1 MQNNYSNKEAEYAG
15 FWVRFSAY
23 MIDCVLVFF
32 ALLIIRVIML
42 GVMSAVKGTVLG
54 GNILFHY
61 NLKDIVLYVLQ
72 VLYFILCT
80 YYTGTTLGKK
90 AMNLRVVC
98 ADREEELTLLNVIYR
113 ETIGRFLSGAI
124 VGAGYI
130 MAGIDGEKRGL
141 HDILCDTRVIYAKK
155 IKVIETGRTMRKAY
169 VEGGYAAVNPA
180 EAAFSEMRYPKTEKL
195 DAKSESAGETPAKY
209 GYTQWKPQR
218 PDEAGNSFEGETTEK
233 PDAAEKGFESETTE
247 KPDAAEKGFESETTE
262 KPNAAEKSIESEII
276 EKPDEAENISG
287 NSIPEETGMPWD
299 TPYRK
304 E

>member
-23 MIDCVLVFF
+23 MIDCILVFF
-32 ALLIIRVIML
+32 ALLIVRAIMS

-155 IKVIETGRTMRKAY
+155 IKVIEAGRTMRTAY
-169 VEGGYAAVNPA
+169 VEGGYAAANPA
-180 EAAFSEMRYPKTEKL
+180 EAAFSEMCYPKTEKL
-195 DAKSESAGETPAKY
+195 DEVKPERRDMAGK
-209 GYTQWKPQR
+209 
-218 PDEAGNSFEGETTEK
+218 SFESETAEK
-233 PDAAEKGFESETTE
+233 PDAAEKSPESEV
-247 KPDAAEKGFESETTE
+247 AEKKDET
-262 KPNAAEKSIESEII
+262 
-276 EKPDEAENISG
+276 ENISE
-287 NSIPEETGMPWD
+287 NPVPEETGMPWD

>member
-23 MIDCVLVFF
+23 MIDCILVFF
-32 ALLIIRVIML
+32 ALLIIRVIRL

-155 IKVIETGRTMRKAY
+155 IKVIEAGRTIRTAY
-169 VEGGYAAVNPA
+169 AEGGYAAVNPV
-180 EAAFSEMRYPKTEKL
+180 EAAFSDLRYPKTERQDEVKQ
-195 DAKSESAGETPAKY
+195 ESAGETPAKY
-209 GYTQWKPQR
+209 EYTQWR
-218 PDEAGNSFEGETTEK
+218 PEKQDMAGKSFESEVAEK
-233 PDAAEKGFESETTE
+233 LDAAEKSPESEV
-247 KPDAAEKGFESETTE
+247 
-262 KPNAAEKSIESEII
+262 AEKS
-276 EKPDEAENISG
+276 DETENISET
-287 NSIPEETGMPWD
+287 PVLEETGMPWD

>member
-23 MIDCVLVFF
+23 MIDCILVFF

-98 ADREEELTLLNVIYR
+98 ADREEDRKVFERSHSGSRVYH
-113 ETIGRFLSGAI
+113 GRNR
-124 VGAGYI
+124 
-130 MAGIDGEKRGL
+130 RG
-141 HDILCDTRVIYAKK
+141 K
-155 IKVIETGRTMRKAY
+155 ERTSRH
-169 VEGGYAAVNPA
+169 P
-180 EAAFSEMRYPKTEKL
+180 L
-195 DAKSESAGETPAKY
+195 
-209 GYTQWKPQR
+209 
-218 PDEAGNSFEGETTEK
+218 
-233 PDAAEKGFESETTE
+233 
-247 KPDAAEKGFESETTE
+247 
-262 KPNAAEKSIESEII
+262 
-276 EKPDEAENISG
+276 
-287 NSIPEETGMPWD
+287 
-299 TPYRK
+299 
-304 E
+304 